1 MNQDPI
7 RDLQAKINSQKLLI
21 TEIHK
26 NENNSIELT
35 MNGHFEIT
43 KLLIQ
48 SHVKHEM
55 LEKDLPILI
64 SVSIKSISKKI
75 HQILMDFQAANS

>member
-1 MNQDPI
+1 MKQDPI
-7 RDLQAKINSQKLLI
+7 LDLQAKINSQKQLI

-43 KLLIQ
+43 KLFIQ

>member
-7 RDLQAKINSQKLLI
+7 RDLQAKINCQKQLI

-26 NENNSIELT
+26 NESHSIELT

-43 KLLIQ
+43 KLFIQ

-64 SVSIKSISKKI
+64 SISIKSISKKI

>member
-1 MNQDPI
+1 MKQDPI
-7 RDLQAKINSQKLLI
+7 LDLQAKINSQKQLI

>member
-7 RDLQAKINSQKLLI
+7 RDLQAKINSQKQLI

-43 KLLIQ
+43 KLFIQ
-48 SHVKHEM
+48 SHVEHEI